1 MAKPAIEQLSLPV
14 IASSGIT
21 IPNILTKATKAADRL
36 AILLP
41 GRGYTIHHPILHYLT
56 GILLKHEWD
65 VLRVQYAFQ
74 LSGEGLTPQ
83 QLPEIY
89 QDTRTAIET
98 ALAHGYQRIC
108 WVGKSMGTP
117 FVAQFSHEYSDRTC
131 GIVHLTPIQQAVKM
145 SPEEIPT
152 LALIGTADPHYDAAH
167 VAATAGRAQWR
178 VFDALNHA
186 LEVAE
191 DWRGSLHA
199 LESVLSACEHF
210 IQTLDASP

>member
-1 MAKPAIEQLSLPV
+1 MAKPAIEHLTVPV
-14 IASSGIT
+14 ISSSGIT

-36 AILLP
+36 AIILP
-41 GRGYTIHHPILHYLT
+41 GRGYTIHHPILHYLS

-74 LSGEGLTPQ
+74 LTGEGLNSQ

-98 ALAHGYQRIC
+98 TLAHGYKQIC
-108 WVGKSMGTP
+108 WAGKSMGTP
-117 FVAQFSHEYSDRTC
+117 FVAQFAHEYKDRTC
-131 GIVHLTPIQQAVKM
+131 GILHLTPIQQAVTM
-145 SPEEIPT
+145 SPEDIPA
-152 LALIGTADPHYDAAH
+152 LALIGTADPYYDADH
-167 VAATAGRAQWR
+167 VERTAERAQWR

-186 LEVAE
+186 LEAAE
-191 DWRGSLHA
+191 DWRGSIHA

-210 IQTLDASP
+210 IKALDTSS